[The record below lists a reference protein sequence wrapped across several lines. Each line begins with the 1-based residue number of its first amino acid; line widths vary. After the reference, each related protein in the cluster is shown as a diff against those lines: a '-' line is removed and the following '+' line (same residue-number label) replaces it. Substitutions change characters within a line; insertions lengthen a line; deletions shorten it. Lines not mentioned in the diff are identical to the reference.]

1 MVQKITMANFITA
14 CRLAISA
21 AMVITPTFSSSFY
34 ALYLLA
40 GATDV
45 VDGAVARKTNTV
57 SSFGS
62 RLDTVADMAFV
73 AVCLFKFLPA
83 LEVPGWL
90 YVWTAV
96 IALIKLANLASGYVM
111 RRELVAL
118 HSFMNK
124 ATGLLLFL
132 FPLTLRVVDLEIGG
146 AVVCAVA
153 TVAAIQEGHWIRKGK
168 TW

>member
-1 MVQKITMANFITA
+1 MANFITA

-21 AMVITPTFSSSFY
+21 AMVITTTFSSSFY

-45 VDGAVARKTNTV
+45 ADGAVARKTNTV

-83 LEVPGWL
+83 LEVP
-90 YVWTAV
+90 VWTAI
-96 IALIKLANLASGYVM
+96 IALIKLVNLASGYAM

-118 HSFMNK
+118 HTVMNK

-168 TW
+168 T

>member
-1 MVQKITMANFITA
+1 MANCITA

-21 AMVITPTFSSSFY
+21 AMVATPTFSPAFY
-34 ALYLLA
+34 ALYLSA

-45 VDGAVARKTNTV
+45 ADGAVARKTNTV

-83 LEVPGWL
+83 LAVPGWL
-90 YVWTAV
+90 YAWTAV
-96 IALIKLANLASGYVM
+96 IALIKLVNLASGYVM

-118 HSFMNK
+118 HTVMNK

-132 FPLTLRVVDLEIGG
+132 FPLALRVVDLEIGG
-146 AVVCAVA
+146 AAVCAVA

-168 TW
+168 TC